1 MVTAVRIRNRR
12 TVSSALVALAAIT
25 MAAGCSSG
33 GGEEADAT
41 PTPSSAKP
49 TKTVSADEAQARK
62 AVVAAYQSMNAEQ
75 IKAYAKAS
83 LAGTQIAKYA
93 TGKELRDVK
102 DAVFVNMQNDI
113 VFKGEPKITASGDD
127 VVLHLDKSPKQA
139 TLRLCF
145 DLNTWEPIYKKT
157 GKSAAAP
164 NQVKRY
170 PITADLQQQ
179 SGQWQVTDERADKE
193 SKC

>member
-1 MVTAVRIRNRR
+1 
-12 TVSSALVALAAIT
+12 

-33 GGEEADAT
+33 DGDKADSS
-41 PTPSSAKP
+41 PTPSSAKKP
-49 TKTVSADEAQARK
+49 TKTMSADEAQARK

-75 IKAYAKAS
+75 VKAYAKAS
-83 LAGTQIAKYA
+83 LTGTQIAKYA

-113 VFKGEPKITASGDD
+113 IFKGEPKITASADD
-127 VVLHLDKSPKQA
+127 VVLHLDKIPKQA

-145 DLNTWEPIYKKT
+145 DLNTWEPIYEKT

-179 SGQWQVTDERADKE
+179 AGQWQVTDERADKAG
-193 SKC
+193 KC

>member
-1 MVTAVRIRNRR
+1 MLTTLRSRNRR
-12 TVSSALVALAAIT
+12 TASALVALAAIT
-25 MAAGCSSG
+25 MAGGCSSDDG
-33 GGEEADAT
+33 LKAAPS
-41 PTPSSAKP
+41 PTRSSAKP
-49 TKTVSADEAQARK
+49 TTTESSDEAQARM
-62 AVVAAYQSMNAEQ
+62 AVVAAYQNLNSEQ

-83 LAGTQIAKYA
+83 LAGTQVAKYA

-102 DAVFVNMQNDI
+102 DAVFVNMQNGI
-113 VFKGEPKITASGDD
+113 VFRGEPKITARGID

-145 DLNTWEPIYKKT
+145 DLNTWEPFYKKT

-170 PITADLQQQ
+170 PITANLQQQ
-179 SGQWQVTDERADKE
+179 TEQWQVTDERADKE